1 MSDRPIVLRSAC
13 IKLLSATEADPRK
26 SHQHE
31 FNGVAQLEQIFGKE
45 SFEREA
51 VFSLRGEAITDR
63 AKVTWYD
70 ARRKHP
76 TRSEHRLYF
85 RENKV
90 MARAREGDNILI
102 GFDNRNELHCVL
114 IPSGTSGYRD
124 DISGWE
130 VATDVNT

>member
-51 VFSLRGEAITDR
+51 VFSLRGR
-63 AKVTWYD
+63 
-70 ARRKHP
+70 
-76 TRSEHRLYF
+76 
-85 RENKV
+85 
-90 MARAREGDNILI
+90 
-102 GFDNRNELHCVL
+102 
-114 IPSGTSGYRD
+114 PSLTEQKSPGTTLGGSIQRD
-124 DISGWE
+124 P
-130 VATDVNT
+130 NTVFIFGKIR